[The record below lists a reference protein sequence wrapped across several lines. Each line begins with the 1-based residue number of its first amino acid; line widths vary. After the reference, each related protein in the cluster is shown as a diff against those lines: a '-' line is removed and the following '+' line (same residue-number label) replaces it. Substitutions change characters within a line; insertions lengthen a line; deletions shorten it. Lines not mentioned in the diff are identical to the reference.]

1 MKFISVVFLSGL
13 VFSGS
18 SFATLLDFNATS
30 LGVSSS
36 TAYNSVSLSEDGI
49 AVDVTAYTIEN
60 NGLGVINSL
69 SSLSTAGL
77 GVYVSGSNN
86 LGVKSA
92 LSGDGSKM
100 DGGSDQSDL
109 DEGLLF
115 TFDQVVSLDYIN
127 FDNFGSG
134 DDFNLTVDGV
144 TLVVDFSGSD
154 ASLYASQVSGQF
166 DEYNFSGVTGTEFL
180 FWVDS
185 NSDSFKIDRME
196 VSAVPEPS
204 ILALF
209 GLGLI
214 GLGFGS
220 RKRQA

>member
-134 DDFNLTVDGV
+134 DDINLTVDGV

-154 ASLYASQVSGQF
+154 VSPYASQVSGQF
-166 DEYNFSGVTGTEFL
+166 DEYNFSGVAGTKFL

>member
-69 SSLSTAGL
+69 SPLSTAGL

-100 DGGSDQSDL
+100 DGGSDPSDL

-154 ASLYASQVSGQF
+154 ASPYASQVSGQF

-185 NSDSFKIDRME
+185 DSDSFKIDRME

-209 GLGLI
+209 GLGLV